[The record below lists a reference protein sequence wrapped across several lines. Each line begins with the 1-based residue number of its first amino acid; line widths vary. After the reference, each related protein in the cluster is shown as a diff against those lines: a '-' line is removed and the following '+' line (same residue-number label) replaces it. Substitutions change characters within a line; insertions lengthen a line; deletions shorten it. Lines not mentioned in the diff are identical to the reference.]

1 MSMNTTRSYALHRAS
16 SLAKAQPEQAFT
28 LLLAAMGRRLDS
40 ATRREANELL
50 RKAGLDGNS
59 RFRSVGKALNAA
71 FDALSKVGIEQDTTL
86 SAHLFSAPSGTRGL
100 DIAFSNPEDP
110 FSPESINNSILHFSW
125 TELEKDRYE
134 VVAYLS

>member
-1 MSMNTTRSYALHRAS
+1 MNAKREFALHRAS
-16 SLAKAQPEQAFT
+16 SLVGTHPKQAFT

-50 RKAGLDGNS
+50 RKAGLDGNG
-59 RFRSVGKALNAA
+59 RFRSVGKALNEA
-71 FDALSKVGIEQDTTL
+71 FSALAEVGIEQDTTL
-86 SAHLFSAPSGTRGL
+86 SAHLFQGESGTRGL
-100 DIAFSNPEDP
+100 DLAFSNKEDP
-110 FSPESINNSILHFSW
+110 FSPESITNSVLHFSW